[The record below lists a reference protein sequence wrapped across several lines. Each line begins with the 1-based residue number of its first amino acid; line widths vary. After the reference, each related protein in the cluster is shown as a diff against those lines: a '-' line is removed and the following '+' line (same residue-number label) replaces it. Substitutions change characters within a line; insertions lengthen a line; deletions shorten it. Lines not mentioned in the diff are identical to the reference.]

1 MKLPYLKTIFM
12 KCLKLNCVIVRSM
25 VLKLLYIYTITH
37 IIYPLVELKS
47 FYRNLEVLVKEV
59 LLLSFHVSNR
69 LPFH

>member
-12 KCLKLNCVIVRSM
+12 KCLKLNCVIARSI
-25 VLKLLYIYTITH
+25 VLKLLYIYYHTYL
-37 IIYPLVELKS
+37 YPLVELKS
-47 FYRNLEVLVKEV
+47 FYRNLEVLVKEI